1 MASFI
6 SRLLAIHLLLQLVSP
21 LSYADEENGPPAEER
36 AEDLP
41 EKAPDPSE
49 FRTFTSARGNKTLQL
64 KVVARIDDETYK
76 VQNPEGRIFNIKT
89 SNLSRSDQLFLDFW
103 EPNAI
108 LNLKQAK
115 LPDVLDQMG
124 YSVLEMT
131 VVESTFFVTAT
142 VDGKTGKFLLD
153 PSRGWSTF
161 DPAAAKEIGMTL
173 TQGRINFTD
182 NTGKSSRS
190 QRGAVKEFKAGMV
203 SVNSHEFEVIEV
215 AKMFRAVPANT
226 IGAIGGDMLKKLNAL
241 VDFGGKR
248 LFVRANQ

>member
-1 MASFI
+1 MAFFI
-6 SRLLAIHLLLQLVSP
+6 SRLLAIHLLLQLVGP
-21 LSYADEENGPPAEER
+21 LTFADEENGPPAEEKV
-36 AEDLP
+36 EDAP
-41 EKAPDPSE
+41 KKAPDLSE
-49 FRTFTSARGNKTLQL
+49 FRTFTSAKGNKTLQL

-76 VQNPEGRIFNIKT
+76 VQNPEGRIFSIKT

-103 EPNAI
+103 EPDAI
-108 LNLKQAK
+108 LNLKKAE

-124 YSVLEMT
+124 YSVLDMT

-215 AKMFRAVPANT
+215 AKLFRAVPANT

-248 LFVRANQ
+248 LFVRTNQ

>member
-1 MASFI
+1 MGFFI
-6 SRLLAIHLLLQLVSP
+6 SRLTATLLLLQLVGP
-21 LSYADEENGPPAEER
+21 LCLADEENGVPAEEKK
-36 AEDLP
+36 EDSP
-41 EKAPDPSE
+41 EKAPDLSE
-49 FRTFTSARGNKTLQL
+49 FRTFTSAKGNKTLQL

-103 EPNAI
+103 EPDAI
-108 LNLKQAK
+108 FNLKEAG

-124 YSVLEMT
+124 YSVLDMT

-161 DPAAAKEIGMTL
+161 DPAAAKEIGMNL
-173 TQGRINFTD
+173 TEGRINFTD

-190 QRGAVKEFKAGMV
+190 QRGVIKEFKAGMV
-203 SVNSHEFEVIEV
+203 SVSSHVFEVIEV

-248 LFVRANQ
+248 LFVRAKQ

>member
-1 MASFI
+1 MAFFI
-6 SRLLAIHLLLQLVSP
+6 SRLLALHLLLQLVGP
-21 LSYADEENGPPAEER
+21 LTFADEENGPPAEEKV
-36 AEDLP
+36 EDAP
-41 EKAPDPSE
+41 KKAPDLSE
-49 FRTFTSARGNKTLQL
+49 FRTFTSAKGNKTLQL

-103 EPNAI
+103 EPDAI
-108 LNLKQAK
+108 LNLKKAE

-124 YSVLEMT
+124 YSVLDMT

-190 QRGAVKEFKAGMV
+190 QRGAVKEFKAGTV